1 MSWGYW
7 GIVGGLLAMV
17 GTLFVCIDILYPRG
31 KGTSQTTAD
40 RVDNSSSAGTQAAT
54 DYRRAA

>member
-17 GTLFVCIDILYPRG
+17 ATLFVCIGILYPRG
-31 KGTSQTTAD
+31 KGTLQTGAGGIDDSHAAD
-40 RVDNSSSAGTQAAT
+40 TQAAAG
-54 DYRRAA
+54 YRRAA